1 MAMQEIGEFKY
12 PNRKPI
18 ILLILAVV
26 IGMLIVRWYKND
38 QKMASEGKTGRW
50 SCALFKKHN
59 KDVQPPAVTETK
71 VVTVQVTNQPPV
83 LVSLRQT
90 ANSTTNS
97 MVIEISE
104 LEEKKALVQVRKR
117 CIEFLR
123 QPMEP
128 SIRDEVEKHA
138 GRINIELVMTPA
150 AMPEKQEYVVQ
161 PGDSLEKIARK
172 FGTTVDL
179 IQKSNLLSSHI
190 IKLGDRLMVLSG
202 KFAIKVSKSRND
214 MIVTLNEDFFLRYGV
229 GTGKFGKTPV
239 GSFVINDKIKE
250 PVWWRPDGREIP
262 YGNPENI
269 LGTRWMSIKA
279 SGSGTPDVKGYGI
292 HGTWDDGS
300 IGKAES
306 AGCIRMRNADVE
318 QLFVMVPM
326 GTVVTITE

>member
-18 ILLILAVV
+18 ILLILAVI
-26 IGMLIVRWYKND
+26 IGVMSVRWYKNAEKISSD
-38 QKMASEGKTGRW
+38 KDSGRW
-50 SCALFKKHN
+50 SCTLFKKHN
-59 KDVQPPAVTETK
+59 KEIQPSAVAEKKVTLLETNQVPAVASVPSIVNSNE
-71 VVTVQVTNQPPV
+71 NSIV
-83 LVSLRQT
+83 LGI
-90 ANSTTNS
+90 A
-97 MVIEISE
+97 E
-104 LEEKKALVQVRKR
+104 LEEKKALVQARRK
-117 CIEFLR
+117 CIELLR
-123 QPMEP
+123 QPLAGN
-128 SIRDEVEKHA
+128 IREEIEKRA

-161 PGDSLEKIARK
+161 PGDSLEKIAKK

-179 IQKSNLLSSHI
+179 IQKGNLLSSHV
-190 IKLGDRLMVLSG
+190 IKLGDRLMILSG
-202 KFAIKVSKSRND
+202 KFALKVSKSRID
-214 MIVTLNEDFFLRYGV
+214 MVVTLNDDFFCRYGV

-250 PVWWRPDGREIP
+250 PVWWRPDGKEIP

-306 AGCIRMRNADVE
+306 AGCIRMRNTDVE